1 MARFVIVLDE
11 GGAAD
16 AAAVRARLQAAYG
29 DVFDF
34 SPNCMLV
41 ATDAVAKQVAIAG
54 GISEQGLLPIE
65 EDGGGGSV
73 SGAVFRING
82 YSGFAD
88 PSLWEW
94 LTAKAEG

>member
-11 GGAAD
+11 GGAAE
-16 AAAVRARLQAAYG
+16 AAAVRARLRAAYG
-29 DVFDF
+29 DVFDL
-34 SPNCMLV
+34 SPSCMLV
-41 ATDAVAKQVAIAG
+41 ATDSVAKQVAIAG

-65 EDGGGGSV
+65 EEDGSGSV

-94 LTAKAEG
+94 LRAKAEG

>member
-11 GGAAD
+11 DGAVE
-16 AAAVRARLQAAYG
+16 AAAVRARLRAAYG

-41 ATDAVAKQVAIAG
+41 ATDAVTKQVAIAG
-54 GISEQGLLPIE
+54 GISDQGSLPIE
-65 EDGGGGSV
+65 EGAEVGSV

-94 LTAKAEG
+94 FRERAER